1 VTGSNYSSSV
11 HDRSR
16 FSQDRATPLFIA
28 AQNGHSLVLKLLL
41 AAGANPDASRNDGA
55 TPLWI
60 AAQMGHDHVVKI
72 LLHNGALVDAVRC
85 DGATA
90 LFKAAHKG
98 HSAVVHEL
106 LKFRPNLGKLANGE
120 TALHAAVMFGH
131 LPIVK
136 QLVAAGSDYTIPNQ
150 DGYTP
155 LQIARQQKFASVHQ
169 YLKEREQQSH
179 TGGGTPKRTV
189 PSNQNKSSKGAG
201 PASVAIT
208 G

>member
-1 VTGSNYSSSV
+1 MITLLLLIAAP
-11 HDRSR
+11 
-16 FSQDRATPLFIA
+16 SQEDRATPLFIA

-41 AAGANPDASRNDGA
+41 AAGASADAARNDGA

-72 LLHNGALVDAVRC
+72 LLHNGAFIDAVRC

-106 LKFRPNLGKLANGE
+106 LKFRPNLGPLANGE

-136 QLVAAGSDYTIPNQ
+136 QLIAAGSDATIANQ

-155 LQIARQQKFASVHQ
+155 LQLARQQKLASVHQ
-169 YLKEREQQSH
+169 YLKEREQQQQH
-179 TGGGTPKRTV
+179 AGGGTPKR
-189 PSNQNKSSKGAG
+189 GAG
-201 PASVAIT
+201 PATQSKTPASKGAAPSVAIT

>member
-1 VTGSNYSSSV
+1 MITHWFLFFS
-11 HDRSR
+11 
-16 FSQDRATPLFIA
+16 SQDRATPLFIA

-41 AAGANPDASRNDGA
+41 AAGANPDAPRNDGA

-72 LLHNGALVDAVRC
+72 LLHNGAVVDAVRC

-106 LKFRPNLGKLANGE
+106 LKFRPNLGTLANGE

-136 QLVAAGSDYTIPNQ
+136 QLVAAGSDCTVPNQ

-169 YLKEREQQSH
+169 YLKEHEQTQH
-179 TGGGTPKRTV
+179 AGAGTPKRTV
-189 PSNQNKSSKGAG
+189 SSNQSKPSKGS
-201 PASVAIT
+201 PASVAII